1 LDSSYINIIFVCL
14 LAQLWSFMIAGF
26 MSCMYTWG
34 LGNMGQLGHTSLQS
48 GEKELLP
55 RRVVA
60 LDGIFSNDVAC
71 AVTQKGAL
79 YAWGGG
85 QAGQLGPGLS
95 NLDLFHSFL
104 VNQNPFCETS
114 LLWLSQLM
122 CNLLLVDILTHL
134 FLRGDGRIHGWG
146 YNSYLWSGSKW
157 EIYFRLVSVNP
168 CKPQDKIHK
177 INNEKSYVKY

>member
-1 LDSSYINIIFVCL
+1 
-14 LAQLWSFMIAGF
+14 MIAGF

-60 LDGIFSNDVAC
+60 LDGIFSNDVAY

-85 QAGQLGPGLS
+85 QAGQLGLGLS

-146 YNSYLWSGSKW
+146 FNSYG
-157 EIYFRLVSVNP
+157 
-168 CKPQDKIHK
+168 QAA
-177 INNEKSYVKY
+177 NEKSTLGWYM